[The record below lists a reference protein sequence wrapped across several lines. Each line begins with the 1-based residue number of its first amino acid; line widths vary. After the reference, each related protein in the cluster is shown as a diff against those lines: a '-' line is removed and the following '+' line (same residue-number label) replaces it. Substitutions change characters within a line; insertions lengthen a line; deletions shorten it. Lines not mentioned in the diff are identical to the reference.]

1 MLSGFELY
9 PRWVPLMYRETLKYF
24 SCAPATKV
32 HDYWKKKKQ
41 TKAIKEQQ
49 KKETKTKKHETLI
62 HAETRRFSGLCS
74 TESGFCWFRR
84 QRN

>member
-24 SCAPATKV
+24 SCAPATKF

-49 KKETKTKKHETLI
+49 QKETKTKKTRDINPRRDQAFFRFVQYRKWLLLI
-62 HAETRRFSGLCS
+62 
-74 TESGFCWFRR
+74 
-84 QRN
+84 